1 MATMGKTSL
10 LAAALA
16 QLHTLAGAVGWVV
29 KQGLG
34 DADGPGMGI
43 SPLAPAVWV
52 LTHPAAGR

>member
-1 MATMGKTSL
+1 MGKTSL